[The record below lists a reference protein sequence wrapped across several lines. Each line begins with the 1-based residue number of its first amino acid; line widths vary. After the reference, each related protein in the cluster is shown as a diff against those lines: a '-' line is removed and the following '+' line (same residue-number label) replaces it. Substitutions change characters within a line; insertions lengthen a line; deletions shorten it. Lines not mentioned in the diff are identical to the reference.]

1 MASKCRR
8 AGEIA
13 AAAGSGER
21 AAVTRRHFSIS
32 ALLALRSSRGQR
44 GANGIRASDAPRAR
58 DGSVYV
64 RPLAA
69 EDDSRTARPRSFHS
83 AYYAV
88 AIPPTAWTISKQIQL
103 YSPPSQDLGQVVRG
117 VLTPANIQ

>member
-1 MASKCRR
+1 MASGDGQQVSVGVSACRR

-69 EDDSRTARPRSFHS
+69 EDDSRTTRSALVS
-83 AYYAV
+83 LSLLRSSD
-88 AIPPTAWTISKQIQL
+88 TADRVD
-103 YSPPSQDLGQVVRG
+103 YF
-117 VLTPANIQ
+117 